1 MLTLQ
6 LICFCLLTAVW
17 ADYVDL
23 PHGRLKGHRLLSR
36 KGRDIFSFQGI
47 PYANPPVG
55 ELRFQKGLELNGLH
69 QLLVYADDVNML
81 GENTQTIR
89 ENSEILLEASNAIR
103 LEVNPGK
110 TKYMIMSRDQNIVR
124 NGNIKIGDL
133 SFEEV
138 EKFKYLGATVTN
150 IDDTQEEIKR
160 RTNMGNAC
168 YYSVEKLL
176 SSSLLSFNDAVST
189 TRLFNVDEIGDSEM
203 VFGEMKPRSR
213 YRLSGIHLT
222 PPQPPE
228 PWTGVLDAT
237 KEGPDCMQRPLPP
250 RPKSPEVVGDE
261 DCLYLNVYT
270 PLLPEDGEVAELL
283 PVMFWI
289 HGGGWVAGSGSSD
302 LYGPQYLLDKE
313 IVLVTINYRLGAFGS
328 GGSTALGERQYRSV
342 WRNPDNV
349 TIFGH
354 GAGGASVHYLML
366 TEVSKGLFH
375 RGISQ
380 SGTATSLWALPSPGT
395 SEISGL
401 RLAYYLDCPTEP
413 SSLMISCIREVD
425 AEEIILSIS
434 ELTVQYAD
442 GGPGFLYTPDIRFGP
457 VVEKAVGEGD
467 EMFLSKTAMGTVL
480 ASYNKHRI
488 VPWMVGFTSGD
499 GAIIIE
505 GVFRTECRPLC
516 ESGDMLE
523 NSTGFSARILK
534 MHHYDTIFQN
544 WKKLKLDLQDLEDS
558 FRSRDNETRRGQAE
572 IRQWIKAFLFDY
584 EPLDKDSRKVLIE
597 HCLQIRTVSSQF
609 TVLLAQSLEFTVSRT
624 SDLQRQSTVLELRS
638 LQLRST
644 ALELRPSDADTVA
657 DAHSSRTP
665 VHKTGWLALFTGL
678 LIEWLN
684 KLKLPKFARVSSFI
698 ATARPS

>member
-23 PHGRLKGHRLLSR
+23 PHGRLQGHRLLSR
-36 KGRDIFSFQGI
+36 KGREIFSFQGI
-47 PYANPPVG
+47 PYAKPPVG
-55 ELRFQKGLELNGLH
+55 ELRFQ
-69 QLLVYADDVNML
+69 
-81 GENTQTIR
+81 
-89 ENSEILLEASNAIR
+89 
-103 LEVNPGK
+103 
-110 TKYMIMSRDQNIVR
+110 
-124 NGNIKIGDL
+124 
-133 SFEEV
+133 
-138 EKFKYLGATVTN
+138 
-150 IDDTQEEIKR
+150 
-160 RTNMGNAC
+160 
-168 YYSVEKLL
+168 
-176 SSSLLSFNDAVST
+176 
-189 TRLFNVDEIGDSEM
+189 
-203 VFGEMKPRSR
+203 
-213 YRLSGIHLT
+213 

-270 PLLPEDGEVAELL
+270 PLLPADGEVAELL

-313 IVLVTINYRLGAFGS
+313 IVLVTINYRLGAFGFFS
-328 GGSTALGERQYRSV
+328 TGNEVCPGNNGFKDQVAALRWVRDNIAAFGG
-342 WRNPDNV
+342 NPDNV

-366 TEVSKGLFH
+366 SAAGKGLFH

-442 GGPGFLYTPDIRFGP
+442 GGPDTPDIRFGP

-505 GVFRTECRPLC
+505 E
-516 ESGDMLE
+516 
-523 NSTGFSARILK
+523 

-544 WKKLKLDLQDLEDS
+544 WKKLQLDLQDLEDS

-597 HCLQIRTVSSQF
+597 MYT
-609 TVLLAQSLEFTVSRT
+609 
-624 SDLQRQSTVLELRS
+624 DLYFIDGADAAVRIHYNTLPTTYSYYYYFDYRGKNSYSTVFGRPTENYGAYHMDELMYLFPQDHIFSNSRKTVEDDEMIDIMTTIWTNFARTGS
-638 LQLRST
+638 PTSEVCNLVKWKPVSPPDSKWQLGSF
-644 ALELRPSDADTVA
+644 
-657 DAHSSRTP
+657 SSPEVVEYGHIDR
-665 VHKTGWLALFTGL
+665 TGL
-678 LIEWLN
+678 HVEN
-684 KLKLPKFARVSSFI
+684 KPLKGDFRVWDFI
-698 ATARPS
+698 ADESEQRILRKRKDSEEIYIKM